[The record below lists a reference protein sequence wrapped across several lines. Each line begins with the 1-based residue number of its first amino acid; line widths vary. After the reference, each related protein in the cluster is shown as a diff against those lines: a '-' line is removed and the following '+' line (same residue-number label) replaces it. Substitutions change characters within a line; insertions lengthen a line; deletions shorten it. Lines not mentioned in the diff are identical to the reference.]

1 MASPGRVVV
10 VGAGLAGLGVARGLR
25 ERGYSGRVVLL
36 GAEPYP
42 PYDRPPLSKAVLL
55 REEPPDPTLEA
66 DCAELDVDLR
76 LSDPAVA
83 LTADGVVTARRP
95 GPLEADAVVV
105 ACGAEPL
112 RLPGDDAAVHLR
124 TRDDAVRLRA
134 ALSPGARVVV
144 VGAGWIGAEVA
155 TAAARRGCAVT
166 VLESA
171 PTPLSAALPA
181 EVARLTVPWYGEGGA
196 ALRCDSPVKQV
207 EPDGVVLACGERL
220 GADVVVVGV
229 GVRPV
234 TGWLAGSGVE
244 VQAGILVDERLR
256 AAGRPGTWAVGDVA
270 ARWSPR
276 YRTRIRGEHWDDAL
290 NAPAVVAANL
300 LGGAETY
307 DPVPYIWSEQWGR
320 MLQWCGRAVGRLV
333 WRGEPGDAS
342 GWSVAWVGDGDR
354 LEGLLAV
361 DRPRD
366 LVQGRRLAART
377 VPVDTT
383 RLADPAV
390 PVRDCAA

>member
-1 MASPGRVVV
+1 VVSPQRVLV

-25 ERGYSGRVVLL
+25 ERAYAGRVTLL

-55 REEPPDPTLEA
+55 RDEPPDPTLEA
-66 DCAELDVDLR
+66 DWAALDVDLR
-76 LSDPAVA
+76 LSDPALA
-83 LTADGVVTARRP
+83 LTADGVVTALKP

-105 ACGAEPL
+105 ACGAEPV

-124 TRDDAVRLRA
+124 TRDDAGRLRA
-134 ALSPGARVVV
+134 ALSPGGSVVV

-155 TAAARRGCAVT
+155 TAAARRGCKVT
-166 VLESA
+166 VLEAA

-181 EVARLTVPWYGEGGA
+181 EVGRLTVPWYGEGGA
-196 ALRCDSPVKQV
+196 TLRCDSPVEQV
-207 EPDGVVLACGERL
+207 EPDGVVLADGERL

-234 TGWLAGSGVE
+234 TAWLAGSGVE
-244 VQAGILVDERLR
+244 VQAGVLVDEHLR
-256 AAGRPGTWAVGDVA
+256 AAGRPDTWAVGDVA

-276 YRTRIRGEHWDDAL
+276 YGRRIRGEHWDDAL
-290 NAPAVVAANL
+290 HAPAVVAANL

-320 MLQWCGRAVGRLV
+320 MLQWCGRVAGRTV
-333 WRGEPGDAS
+333 WRGDPGEPS

-366 LVQGRRLAART
+366 LVQGRRLAARG
-377 VPVDTT
+377 VPVDVT

>member
-1 MASPGRVVV
+1 MVSPGHVVV
-10 VGAGLAGLGVARGLR
+10 VGAGLAGLGVARALR
-25 ERGYSGRVVLL
+25 EREYPGRISLL

-55 REEPPDPTLEA
+55 CEEPPDPTLEA
-66 DCAELDVDLR
+66 YWAALDVDLR
-76 LSDPAVA
+76 LSDAAVA
-83 LTADGVVTARRP
+83 LTADGVVTALGP
-95 GPLEADAVVV
+95 GPPEADAVVV
-105 ACGAEPL
+105 ACGAEPV

-124 TRDDAVRLRA
+124 TRDDAERLRA
-134 ALSPGARVVV
+134 ALSPGASVVV

-155 TAAARRGCAVT
+155 TAAARRGCEVT
-166 VLESA
+166 VLEAA

-181 EVARLTVPWYGEGGA
+181 EVGHLTIPWYGEGGA
-196 ALRCDSPVKQV
+196 TLRCESPVERV
-207 EPDGVVLACGERL
+207 ERDGVLLVGGERL
-220 GADVVVVGV
+220 AADVVVVGV

-244 VQAGILVDERLR
+244 VRAGVLVDEHLR
-256 AAGRPGTWAVGDVA
+256 AAGRSATWAVGDVA

-276 YRTRIRGEHWDDAL
+276 YGSRIRGEHWDDAL
-290 NAPAVVAANL
+290 HAPAVVAANL

-320 MLQWCGRAVGRLV
+320 MLQWCGRAVGRIV
-333 WRGEPGDAS
+333 WRGEPGHAS

-366 LVQGRRLAART
+366 LVQGRRLAT
-377 VPVDTT
+377 GLVPVDVT

-390 PVRDCAA
+390 SVRDCAA

>member
-1 MASPGRVVV
+1 VVSPGHVVV
-10 VGAGLAGLGVARGLR
+10 VGSGLAGLGVARGLR
-25 ERGYSGRVVLL
+25 ERVYAGRVTLL

-55 REEPPDPTLEA
+55 RDDPPDPTLKA
-66 DCAELDVDLR
+66 DWAVLDLDLR
-76 LSDPAVA
+76 LSEPAVA
-83 LTADGVVTARRP
+83 LTAHGVVTARRP
-95 GPLEADAVVV
+95 DPLEADAVVV
-105 ACGAEPL
+105 ACGAEPV

-134 ALSPGARVVV
+134 GLSPGARVVV

-155 TAAARRGCAVT
+155 TAAARQGCEVT
-166 VLESA
+166 VLEA
-171 PTPLSAALPA
+171 AATPLSAALPA
-181 EVARLTVPWYGEGGA
+181 EVGRLTVPWYGEGGA
-196 ALRCDSPVKQV
+196 TLRCDSPVERV
-207 EPDGVVLACGERL
+207 ERDGVLLAGGERL

-234 TGWLAGSGVE
+234 TAWLAGSGVE
-244 VQAGILVDERLR
+244 VQAGVLVDEHLR

-276 YRTRIRGEHWDDAL
+276 YDRRIRGEHWDDAL

-300 LGGAETY
+300 LGGTETY

-320 MLQWCGRAVGRLV
+320 MLQWCGRATGRTV
-333 WRGEPGDAS
+333 WRGDPGDPS
-342 GWSVAWVGDGDR
+342 GWSVAWVGEADR

-366 LVQGRRLAART
+366 LVQGRRLATRM
-377 VPVDTT
+377 VRVDVT
-383 RLADPAV
+383 RLADPDV